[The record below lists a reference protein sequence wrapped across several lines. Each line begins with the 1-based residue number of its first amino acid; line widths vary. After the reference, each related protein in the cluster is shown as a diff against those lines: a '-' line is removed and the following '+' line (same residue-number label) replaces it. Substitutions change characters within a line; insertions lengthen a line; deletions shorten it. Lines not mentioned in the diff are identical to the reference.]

1 MSFFWIQFCFLF
13 HKILIRAGL
22 FKAGLVRN
30 LISDMKVEKE
40 IQFYSLCLQFD
51 AVKREEKIIRE
62 NAFEQKK
69 KKPALTFNSSKVR
82 ANRPSNNWAQNYNY
96 T

>member
-1 MSFFWIQFCFLF
+1 M
-13 HKILIRAGL
+13 L

-30 LISDMKVEKE
+30 LISDIKAEKE
-40 IQFYSLCLQFD
+40 IQFYSFCLQFD
-51 AVKREEKIIRE
+51 AVKRKEKIIRSGKMLL
-62 NAFEQKK
+62 NKRK
-69 KKPALTFNSSKVR
+69 TLNSSKVR

>member
-1 MSFFWIQFCFLF
+1 MN
-13 HKILIRAGL
+13 A
-22 FKAGLVRN
+22 
-30 LISDMKVEKE
+30 EKE
-40 IQFYSLCLQFD
+40 IQFYSFCLQFD

-69 KKPALTFNSSKVR
+69 KKPALTFS
-82 ANRPSNNWAQNYNY
+82 ANRPSKNKAQNYNY